1 MDASRCKR
9 RLYLL
14 PRARYRPAVSIWR
27 QFWSAMHI
35 AFHEPGPIRSRVE
48 WGIYAFIAASVLL
61 LLYEVGVEPDD
72 PMLVV
77 LAPIDRFILWFFGAE
92 LALRVGSYRPP
103 EVDFYAAEGLAR
115 MRLHVVGR
123 LTYLS
128 RPMVLVD
135 LVTVLALVPA
145 LRGLRA
151 VRLLRVMRAARLFR
165 YADPFERL
173 EKAFAENRLLF
184 GFGFSLVGIAT
195 ILGGMTVYLVEGPVN
210 PAMNDLGDGLW
221 WGLVTLTTVGF
232 GDIAPVTTMG
242 RIVAGVL
249 MVTGMVTLG
258 LFAGIVGHTLP
269 QAVLG
274 IREEQIRMS
283 GYIDHLLICG
293 YDASARMFL
302 DALSAERRE
311 EATPVVL
318 FAPGERPPD
327 VPPEFMWISGDPT
340 KESELEKVR
349 LAYASSVVLIANRA
363 VTPQQSDANTILTA
377 FTIRSYLQK
386 HENVGRARPLHIVA
400 EVLDAENVA
409 HLQTAGVDEVVET
422 TRVGFSL
429 LAHATEM
436 PGTAALVSELAS
448 VGAHS
453 LYVGRRPADVDEK
466 SFAEVARR
474 LKHDYGVLLIGVRD
488 RVTGRDAIN
497 PPDDLVVDRKTL
509 LVYLAES
516 PDLPPA

>member
-1 MDASRCKR
+1 M
-9 RLYLL
+9 
-14 PRARYRPAVSIWR
+14 SIWSR
-27 QFWSAMHI
+27 FWSAMHV
-35 AFHEPGPIRSRVE
+35 AFHRPGPIRQRAEGVVYVT
-48 WGIYAFIAASVLL
+48 IFASVLL
-61 LLYEVGVEPDD
+61 LLYEVGVSPDD
-72 PMLVV
+72 PILEV
-77 LAPIDRFILWFFGAE
+77 LEPIDRLILWFFGLE
-92 LALRVGSYRPP
+92 LVLRVGSYRPP
-103 EVDFYAAEGLAR
+103 EVDFYRADSAAKL
-115 MRLHVVGR
+115 RLHVVGR
-123 LTYLS
+123 LGYLI

-151 VRLLRVMRAARLFR
+151 VRLLRLIRGARLFR
-165 YADPFERL
+165 YSNPFEGL
-173 EKAFAENRLLF
+173 ASAFSENRLLF
-184 GFGFSLVGIAT
+184 GFGFTLVGIAT
-195 ILGGMTVYLVEGPVN
+195 VLGGMTVYLVEGGQN
-210 PAMNDLGDGLW
+210 PAMRDLGDGLW

-232 GDIAPVTTMG
+232 GDIAPVTGMG

-269 QAVLG
+269 RAVMN

-283 GYIDHLLICG
+283 GYIDHLVICG
-293 YDASARMFL
+293 YESGARMFL
-302 DALSAERRE
+302 DALAAERHE
-311 EATPVVL
+311 GDAPVVL

-327 VPPEFMWISGDPT
+327 VPPDFMWISGDPT
-340 KESELEKVR
+340 KESELAKVR
-349 LAYASSVVLIANRA
+349 LAYASSVVLLGDRT

-377 FTIRSYLQK
+377 FTIRSFLQK
-386 HENVGRARPLHIVA
+386 HEEVHRARPLHIVA

-409 HLQTAGVDEVVET
+409 HLETAGVDEVVET

-453 LYVGRRPADVDEK
+453 LYVGRRPKGLDGATY
-466 SFAEVARR
+466 AEVAHQ
-474 LKHDYGVLLIGVRD
+474 LKQDHGVLLIGVRD

-497 PPDDLVVDRKTL
+497 PPDELKVDKKTL

-516 PDLPPA
+516 PALPPA